1 METKVR
7 RIMADILE
15 LDPSLITEGTSMDNT
30 GTWGSLAHINLV
42 TALEQEFGVL
52 LEIEEIESMHSFAKI
67 KTVLAPKI

>member
-15 LDPSLITEGTSMDNT
+15 LDPRLITERTSMDNT
-30 GTWGSLAHINLV
+30 GTWDSLAHINLV
-42 TALEQEFGVL
+42 TALEQEFGVS

-67 KTVLAPKI
+67 KAVLAPKI